1 MNILTPKRNHLFLIA
16 CILCLTACTSR
27 SSHIRKK
34 EEKKKPVITVTI
46 ETQRYFTEAIAGD
59 KFTVVSM
66 VPQGSSPETYD
77 PIPQQLVSLGESKAY
92 LRIGYIGF
100 EQTWMSRLI
109 DNTPHILVFDTSK
122 GIDLIETDERSSHA
136 SESCDEHGNHSHAV
150 EPHVWNSAA
159 NALILAENTC
169 KALCA
174 LDQANE
180 VYYKT
185 RFDSLSHRIQ
195 HTDSLIRHRLA
206 IPGAARAFMIYHPAL
221 SYFARD
227 YGLQQIAIEEN
238 GKEPSPA
245 YLKHL
250 IDEARAKKVNVIF
263 IQPEFDKR
271 NAETIAAQTGAKI
284 IPINPLNYHWEE
296 EMLRIAQA
304 LSPTADTTKP

>member
-1 MNILTPKRNHLFLIA
+1 MYLVFDRMYKPFLTYPEKRGKEKTCHHRHY
-16 CILCLTACTSR
+16 R
-27 SSHIRKK
+27 SAA
-34 EEKKKPVITVTI
+34 IT
-46 ETQRYFTEAIAGD
+46 QAIAGD

-77 PIPQQLVSLGESKAY
+77 PSPSNSYLGESKAY
-92 LRIGYIGF
+92 FRIGYIGF
-100 EQTWMSRLI
+100 EQIWMKRLI
-109 DNTPHILVFDTSK
+109 ENTPHILVFDTSK
-122 GIDLIETDERSSHA
+122 GIDLIETDERSSCERIVRRA
-136 SESCDEHGNHSHAV
+136 RKPLARRRTSCLEFCRQRAYSYQ
-150 EPHVWNSAA
+150 
-159 NALILAENTC
+159 ENTC

-206 IPGAARAFMIYHPAL
+206 CGAARAFMIYHPAL

-238 GKEPSPA
+238 GKEPSPT

-250 IDEARAKKVNVIF
+250 IDEARAKVNVIF

-296 EMLRIAQA
+296 EMLRIAQ

>member
-1 MNILTPKRNHLFLIA
+1 MNIQFQKKSYFFLIA
-16 CILCLTACTSR
+16 CSLCLAACTGR
-27 SSHIRKK
+27 SSHTRKD
-34 EEKKKPVITVTI
+34 EKRKPVITVTI
-46 ETQRYFTEAIAGD
+46 EPQRYFAEAIAGD
-59 KFTVVSM
+59 KFKVVSM

-122 GIDLIETDERSSHA
+122 GINLIEADGKDFHA
-136 SESCDEHGNHSHAV
+136 GEVCSGHGNHSHAV

-174 LDQANE
+174 LDEAND

-185 RFDSLSHRIQ
+185 RYDSLRRRIQ
-195 HTDSLIRHRLA
+195 HIDSLIRRRIA
-206 IPGAARAFMIYHPAL
+206 APGAMRTFMIYHPAL

-227 YGLQQIAIEEN
+227 YGLQQMAIEEN